1 MCLHTSFWLLA
12 SRFVSSL
19 MTILCHSFRSWNM
32 WAPYREIPAS
42 IISRGDTSFRDF
54 SISSITCFWDCH
66 ASLLNSQNI
75 CYMLE
80 IKDWNS
86 KLSLGGS
93 TYPSSAKNC
102 STCEK
107 NKANCFLFKSR
118 VLPPIYLYDFFPHRF
133 DLMRLRLYL
142 SFISSC
148 ISSFEFPLSRST
160 RVSNAKYKS
169 FCSWLRGGEYGL
181 MLYSPSGN
189 DSSISRSLYRDF
201 HCLVKRIG

>member
-1 MCLHTSFWLLA
+1 VCLYTSFWFLA
-12 SRFVSSL
+12 SRFVSSR
-19 MTILCHSFRSWNM
+19 MTILCHSLRSSNI
-32 WAPYREIPAS
+32 WAPYRAIPAS
-42 IISRGDTSFRDF
+42 IMSRGDTSFLDF

-86 KLSLGGS
+86 RLSLGGN

-107 NKANCFLFKSR
+107 YSENCFLFNSF

-148 ISSFEFPLSRST
+148 ISSFELPLSRST
-160 RVSNAKYKS
+160 SVSNAWYNLFWS
-169 FCSWLRGGEYGL
+169 RLRGGEYGC

-189 DSSISRSLYRDF
+189 DSSISRSLYRDCHF
-201 HCLVKRIG
+201 LIKRIC